1 MDPVNVRPNLK
12 CAALSVPDIIAIA
25 LLWMGLR
32 NSNLGKGG
40 RRGSGVVPSERTL
53 VIPISSLYRLFPI
66 STRLCEILH
75 WSFGWDRGDCEPSSL
90 GKRRPQG
97 VWHGTVR
104 KSVGDFLYR
113 TSIETVPLPLR
124 ISEILPLLCS
134 SAPLFP
140 TPPLVSPKVRHV
152 PK

>member
-113 TSIETVPLPLR
+113 TSIETVPLHLR
-124 ISEILPLLCS
+124 AFQRYCRFCAPAHQSPRNFAMCPSE
-134 SAPLFP
+134 
-140 TPPLVSPKVRHV
+140 
-152 PK
+152 